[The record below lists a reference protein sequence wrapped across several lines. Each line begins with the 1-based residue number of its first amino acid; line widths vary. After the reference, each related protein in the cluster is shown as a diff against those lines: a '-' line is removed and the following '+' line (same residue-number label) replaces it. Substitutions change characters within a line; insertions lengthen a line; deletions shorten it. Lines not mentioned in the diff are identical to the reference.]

1 MWRPGGGGAALWSEI
16 GKEARVDEII
26 EGAEGSGVE
35 GRDNK
40 RAAEDQS
47 DAGEFRAFRFT

>member
-1 MWRPGGGGAALWSEI
+1 MVAVLHCGVRSGR
-16 GKEARVDEII
+16 EARVDEII
-26 EGAEGSGVE
+26 EGAEVSGVE